1 MRWTLKKII
10 FLTNKNF
17 NIKKIFL
24 FYKINFL
31 SFAIVKNSLSL
42 SPIYNKKKKIQLQSI
57 NLAFLEEDPIP
68 KNQKQIK
75 KKRDSMWKQT
85 FSHPQF
91 GKIFLPSSSPS
102 SILIKIPL
110 HQRSSVTGVKLNDY
124 EKKGMPDRACSR
136 EGTILIT

>member
-1 MRWTLKKII
+1 MNVKKII

-68 KNQKQIK
+68 KNLKQIK
-75 KKRDSMWKQT
+75 KKEIQCENKLSLIHSSEKFFYHR
-85 FSHPQF
+85 HPRQAF
-91 GKIFLPSSSPS
+91 
-102 SILIKIPL
+102 
-110 HQRSSVTGVKLNDY
+110 
-124 EKKGMPDRACSR
+124 
-136 EGTILIT
+136 

>member
-1 MRWTLKKII
+1 MNVKKII

-42 SPIYNKKKKIQLQSI
+42 SSIYNKKKKIQLQSI

-75 KKRDSMWKQT
+75 KKKEIQCENKLSLIHSSEKFFYHR
-85 FSHPQF
+85 HPRQAF
-91 GKIFLPSSSPS
+91 
-102 SILIKIPL
+102 
-110 HQRSSVTGVKLNDY
+110 
-124 EKKGMPDRACSR
+124 
-136 EGTILIT
+136 